1 MTSATTTTRPDRART
16 RRWLSPTAAV
26 LAAGALIAAASA
38 PTIALAAAD
47 PDTTPPVTTLH
58 VPTTPP
64 SGWYTTTSVP
74 VRMIAADASGIAS
87 LSYALGDA
95 APVTSTSND
104 VSIVITA
111 EGENRLTVWA
121 TDAAGNVETAV
132 TRVFRI
138 DRTAP
143 EIDVTSPVLVER
155 GASVTFDYACRDA
168 ASGIASCTAALAA
181 GAPLPT
187 DELGEHEYEIVA
199 TDIAGSTTTRTFRYT
214 VAPDLTAPEVSLAI
228 APEPASGWYTMP
240 LGIGVVARDA
250 SDIASWHWW
259 TDGAVAMNGDVT
271 GEEWEAVFTLDFDG
285 VTDISYWAY
294 DAYGNRGE
302 GSHRVRL
309 DTVAPSVALA
319 GSTLAAPVYRQ
330 GQSVTIDASCSDAT
344 SGVAE
349 CGVLESPSG
358 AVPTDVLGDHSLTL
372 FGVDVAG
379 NRTETAFAYRV
390 VAAPVSEGPDGGSD
404 GDSDGVGAPN
414 PSAHG
419 GEHPPA
425 LARTGADLTGLVL
438 LAGLLAGVGV
448 SALGIRRMLR
458 R

>member
-1 MTSATTTTRPDRART
+1 
-16 RRWLSPTAAV
+16 
-26 LAAGALIAAASA
+26 
-38 PTIALAAAD
+38 
-47 PDTTPPVTTLH
+47 
-58 VPTTPP
+58 
-64 SGWYTTTSVP
+64 
-74 VRMIAADASGIAS
+74 
-87 LSYALGDA
+87 
-95 APVTSTSND
+95 
-104 VSIVITA
+104 
-111 EGENRLTVWA
+111 
-121 TDAAGNVETAV
+121 
-132 TRVFRI
+132 
-138 DRTAP
+138 
-143 EIDVTSPVLVER
+143 
-155 GASVTFDYACRDA
+155 
-168 ASGIASCTAALAA
+168 
-181 GAPLPT
+181 
-187 DELGEHEYEIVA
+187 
-199 TDIAGSTTTRTFRYT
+199 
-214 VAPDLTAPEVSLAI
+214 
-228 APEPASGWYTMP
+228 
-240 LGIGVVARDA
+240 
-250 SDIASWHWW
+250 
-259 TDGAVAMNGDVT
+259 
-271 GEEWEAVFTLDFDG
+271 
-285 VTDISYWAY
+285 
-294 DAYGNRGE
+294 
-302 GSHRVRL
+302 
-309 DTVAPSVALA
+309 VALA

-330 GQSVTIDASCSDAT
+330 GQSVTIDAACSDAT